1 MTERLTESVWCVI
14 PVYNNGGT
22 VEAVARGCREL
33 VDHVLV
39 VDDGCTDVDVAGL
52 LDDTDIAVLS
62 HEINKGKG
70 QALLSGLDYVHE
82 RGGSWMITVD
92 ADGQHD
98 PKDIPAFYPAMREH
112 PASIVIGARDFSG
125 EHVPGGSK
133 FGRKF
138 SNFWIKLES
147 GVTVSDSQSGF
158 RAYPVELL
166 SKMDLKGRRYDF
178 EVEVLSKS
186 VWHGLKLVDVP
197 ISVHYPPPEERISH
211 FDQWKDNVRLSGRH
225 SLLVMR
231 RLLPWPHKRLIARDA
246 TDWKSLLFSPK
257 KVLAMLLQENSTP
270 VELGVAAGV
279 GIILATLPLIAMHTI
294 AILYV
299 STKLNLNRLLAVNI
313 QHFCAPPFVP
323 AACIALGF
331 FMRKG
336 YWPNMEVLQRFLS
349 ELHQHLLNWLL
360 GSLVL
365 APVLAVIGG
374 LIVYGIADR
383 VQNSGRLI
391 NERT

>member
-1 MTERLTESVWCVI
+1 MNEFSTEAVWCVI
-14 PVYNNGGT
+14 PVYNNGAT
-22 VEAVARGCREL
+22 IEAVARGCREQL
-33 VDHVLV
+33 DHVLV
-39 VDDGCTDVDVAGL
+39 VDDGCTDVDVAAL
-52 LDDTDIAVLS
+52 FADTDIEVLS
-62 HEINKGKG
+62 HETNKGKG
-70 QALLSGLDYVHE
+70 QALLSGLNYIQE
-82 RGGSWMITVD
+82 RGGSWMLAVD

-98 PKDIPAFYPAMREH
+98 PNDIPLFLPVMAGH
-112 PASIVIGARDFSG
+112 PESIVIGARDFSG

-138 SNFWIKLES
+138 SNFWIKLEC

-166 SKMDLKGRRYDF
+166 SKMKLRGSRYDF

-186 VWHGLKLVDVP
+186 VWHGLKLLDVP

-211 FDQWKDNVRLSGRH
+211 FDQWEDNVRLSGRH

-231 RLLPWPHKRLIARDA
+231 RLLPWPHKRLVARDT
-246 TDWKSLLFSPK
+246 TDWKALLFSPK
-257 KVLAMLLQENSTP
+257 KVLALLLRENSTP
-270 VELGVAAGV
+270 VELSVAAAV

-331 FMRKG
+331 YMRNG
-336 YWPNMEVLQRFLS
+336 HWPGMEELKYFAS

-374 LIVYGIADR
+374 LIVYAVARGIQQKSDAE
-383 VQNSGRLI
+383 VVC
-391 NERT
+391 